1 MTTKTT
7 MVMARR
13 GEWSGTAAVGMP
25 QAGDLTIASSLFD
38 PVPTLGESDVLPIYP
53 FTHELA
59 RYKIFA
65 STIPMMVWPLVIQ
78 RLHNVSFDLVL

>member
-1 MTTKTT
+1 
-7 MVMARR
+7 
-13 GEWSGTAAVGMP
+13 MP

-38 PVPTLGESDVLPIYP
+38 PVPTLGESDVLPIYYP
-53 FTHELA
+53 FPHELA
-59 RYKIFA
+59 RYKIIT